1 MTVNFSQLST
11 IKKNLERIHN
21 TSKLLIVSKNQSQ
34 QDIIELLENYNFEFG
49 ENRVQEA
56 SKKFNLHLRMKY
68 SNLKLHL
75 IGPLQSNKV
84 KLALKTFDVIQTLD
98 RKKIVDEIA
107 NEMKKSNDIRT
118 KSFYIQV
125 NIGEERQKS
134 GALSKELKFLYE
146 YALSLSLSIEG
157 LMCIPPLNGDSSL
170 FFQKLK
176 TLRDSINKNLK
187 LSMGMSS
194 DYIMALKEGSDLIRI
209 GSLIFNE

>member
-1 MTVNFSQLST
+1 MTVNFSQLSI
-11 IKKNLERIHN
+11 IKKNLESIHN

-134 GALSKELKFLYE
+134 GAPSKELKFLYE